1 LAIIEKNSP
10 YIHSHRILFGDT
22 DAAGIVYTSRFPD
35 YCMQAAEHWFRE
47 YLEIDWYQI
56 NVTHGMGTP
65 VVHMELDFISS
76 LIGGDELGLEIIVA
90 KYGKSTVTLQFAG
103 FKLNENAGA
112 SACER
117 TKSFTAKFVFCFFS
131 KEIKGAIPI
140 PQRQLKLLN
149 QYIENCS

>member
-1 LAIIEKNSP
+1 MDKISP
-10 YIHSHRILFGDT
+10 YVYSHRILFGDT

-65 VVHMELDFISS
+65 VVHMELDFMSS
-76 LIGGDELGLEIIVA
+76 LIGGDELSIEITVA

-103 FKLNENAGA
+103 FKKNENFN
-112 SACER
+112 ER
-117 TKSFTAKFVFCFFS
+117 KNCFTAKFVFCFYS
-131 KEIKGAIPI
+131 KEINGAIPI
-140 PQRQLKLLN
+140 PQHQYKLLN
-149 QYIENCS
+149 QYLEDCS